1 MDRDNSLIPL
11 EAMRIAA
18 LGALA
23 EKPMCYA
30 EIAADVRRFS
40 SRIVGPSLDLMGTSI
55 EVLRA
60 EGLIDS
66 VEAGDD
72 PLLRLTP
79 SGREDLA
86 TLLKAGIRATNTEL
100 NRLVGAVKTR
110 FLHLLPT
117 HDRQDQ
123 IRLLLGLLAGERE
136 RYADLQTGGGTH
148 PLFSDWLSFEIGV
161 LDARIVWLERF
172 SERCD
177 AVESP

>member
-1 MDRDNSLIPL
+1 MYRDNSLIPL

-23 EKPMCYA
+23 EKPMRYA
-30 EIAADVRRFS
+30 EIAADVRRFA

-60 EGLIDS
+60 EGLIASSDGS
-66 VEAGDD
+66 ED
-72 PLLRLTP
+72 PLLTLTP
-79 SGREDLA
+79 AGHEDLV

-100 NRLVGAVKTR
+100 NRLVVALKMR
-110 FLHLLPT
+110 FLHLLSP

-123 IRLLLGLLAGERE
+123 IRLLQGLLAGERE
-136 RYADLQTGGGTH
+136 RYSDLQATGAGH
-148 PLFSDWLSFEIGV
+148 ALFNDWLRFEIET
-161 LDARIVWLERF
+161 LEARLAWLERF

-177 AVESP
+177 RS

>member
-1 MDRDNSLIPL
+1 MYRDNSLIPL

-23 EKPMCYA
+23 EQPMRYA
-30 EIAADVRRFS
+30 EIAADVRRFA

-60 EGLIDS
+60 EGLIES
-66 VEAGDD
+66 SEAVDD
-72 PLLRLTP
+72 PLLTLTP
-79 SGREDLA
+79 SGREDLI

-100 NRLVGAVKTR
+100 NRLVVALKMR
-110 FLHLLPT
+110 FLHLLSP

-123 IRLLLGLLAGERE
+123 IQLLQSLLTGERE
-136 RYADLQTGGGTH
+136 RYNDLQAGGGGH
-148 PLFSDWLSFEIGV
+148 ALFNDWLHFELEV
-161 LDARIVWLERF
+161 LDARLAWLERF

-177 AVESP
+177 HSPP